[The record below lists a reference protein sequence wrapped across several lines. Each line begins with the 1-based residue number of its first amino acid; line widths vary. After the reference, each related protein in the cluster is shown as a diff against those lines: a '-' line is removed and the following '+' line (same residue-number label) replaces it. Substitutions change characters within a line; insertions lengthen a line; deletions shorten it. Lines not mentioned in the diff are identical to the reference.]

1 MNTHARRLPGL
12 VFLLIA
18 VAAVIAAI
26 SFGALGAPLASA
38 GTPPHFSCNGAEVDI
53 DNGADEVTHDTGSD
67 KIVTGVCIKAGNTAL
82 HEFLTAD
89 PDGPILGCYTIVG
102 IGTSS
107 VTVTRTGDP
116 QGCSGISHIDVIEG
130 DAPTPTATP
139 TATATPPAGA
149 TPTATPTAEVL
160 GEIQEPETQEPVALP
175 VSGGAPE
182 EATVSSLYLLL
193 GLAGLA
199 LLIGGGT
206 MVAVA
211 VRRRR

>member
-1 MNTHARRLPGL
+1 MNTHALRLPGL

-26 SFGALGAPLASA
+26 SFGAIGAPRASA

-53 DNGADEVTHDTGSD
+53 KDTDDLVTHDTGSD
-67 KIVTGVCIKAGNTAL
+67 KIVTGVCIKAGGTAE
-82 HEFLTAD
+82 HEFFTAD
-89 PDGPILGCYTIVG
+89 QADILGCYTITG

-107 VTVTRTGDP
+107 VTVERTGTPGPDC
-116 QGCSGISHIDVIEG
+116 QAISHIDVIEG

-139 TATATPPAGA
+139 TATGTPPAEATPAA
-149 TPTATPTAEVL
+149 TPTPTAAVL
-160 GEIQEPETQEPVALP
+160 GETQEPAALP

-182 EATVSSLYLLL
+182 EAIVSSLYLLL

-206 MVAVA
+206 LVAVA